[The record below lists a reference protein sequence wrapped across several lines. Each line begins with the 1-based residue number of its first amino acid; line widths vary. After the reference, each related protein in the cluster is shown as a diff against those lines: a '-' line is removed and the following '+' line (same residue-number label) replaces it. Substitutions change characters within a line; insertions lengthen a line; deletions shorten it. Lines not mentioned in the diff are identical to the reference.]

1 MERTTRRLA
10 LTEAGETF
18 HQRMRGALSA
28 LQEIEQ
34 DTAATAASV
43 RGTLRIALPA
53 TFGRMWVAPILP
65 AFLAAHPDVT
75 VEAAFEDRYVDLVA
89 ESFDVAIRIGTLTDS
104 RLVARRLAP
113 SRRMLCAAP
122 AYLQAR
128 GRPSRPIWLAM
139 PAWVSP
145 PGLASAL
152 ASARGRQGHVRS
164 HQRPAGHRRCAQPC
178 AGRRCR
184 RGHRHGVRLA
194 GRPRTVQRQAGARAA
209 RTSRA
214 RQRGDLP
221 GASFRAP
228 GSGQD
233 AGIRRLDLGGAGRQA
248 VAASWI
254 HAAMTYC
261 RQAPHAHMKQSRHRV
276 AAVSIAAMWPWRLA
290 LKPRHPA

>member
-113 SRRMLCAAP
+113 SRRMLCRR

-128 GRPSRPIWLAM
+128 GRPASRPIWLAM

-145 PGLASAL
+145 AWPRIRFGICARTTRSRPFASAARWSPTMRTAL
-152 ASARGRQGHVRS
+152 CRPPLPARASPWCPTGW
-164 HQRPAGHRRCAQPC
+164 PAP
-178 AGRRCR
+178 
-184 RGHRHGVRLA
+184 
-194 GRPRTVQRQAGARAA
+194 TVQRQAGARAA

-276 AAVSIAAMWPWRLA
+276 AAVSMPRCGRGAWP
-290 LKPRHPA
+290 

>member
-113 SRRMLCAAP
+113 
-122 AYLQAR
+122 R
-128 GRPSRPIWLAM
+128 GRAPRPPICA
-139 PAWVSP
+139 
-145 PGLASAL
+145 
-152 ASARGRQGHVRS
+152 
-164 HQRPAGHRRCAQPC
+164 RPAGP
-178 AGRRCR
+178 AGRSGSPCLP
-184 RGHRHGVRLA
+184 GFPRLA
-194 GRPRTVQRQAGARAA
+194 SHPLWHLREDDKVTSVRISGPLVTDDAHSLCRPPLPARASPWCPTGWPAPNCAAASWCPCCPNIPCKTA
-209 RTSRA
+209 RRFTWCILPRA
-214 RQRGDLP
+214 W
-221 GASFRAP
+221 FR
-228 GSGQD
+228 QD

>member
-34 DTAATAASV
+34 DTAATAAS
-43 RGTLRIALPA
+43 GTLRIALPA

-122 AYLQAR
+122 LSAGAR
-128 GRPSRPIWLAM
+128 PAGPAGRSGSPCLPGFL
-139 PAWVSP
+139 P

>member
-18 HQRMRGALSA
+18 HRRMRGALSA

-65 AFLAAHPDVT
+65 AFLAAHPDVI

-128 GRPSRPIWLAM
+128 GRPAQPADLARHACLGFSR
-139 PAWVSP
+139 
-145 PGLASAL
+145 LASHPLWHLREDDKVTSVRISGPLVTDDAHSL
-152 ASARGRQGHVRS
+152 VQAPLPARASPWCPTGW
-164 HQRPAGHRRCAQPC
+164 PAPNCAAASWC
-178 AGRRCR
+178 
-184 RGHRHGVRLA
+184 
-194 GRPRTVQRQAGARAA
+194 RAA

-261 RQAPHAHMKQSRHRV
+261 RQAPMST
-276 AAVSIAAMWPWRLA
+276 
-290 LKPRHPA
+290 

>member
-18 HQRMRGALSA
+18 HRRMRGALSA

-65 AFLAAHPDVT
+65 AFLAAHPDVI

-122 AYLQAR
+122 YLQAR
-128 GRPSRPIWLAM
+128 GRPAQPADLARHACLGFSRLASHPLWHLREDDKVTSVRISGPLVTDDAHSLVRAAVAGAGIAMVSDWLAG
-139 PAWVSP
+139 PE
-145 PGLASAL
+145 L
-152 ASARGRQGHVRS
+152 
-164 HQRPAGHRRCAQPC
+164 
-178 AGRRCR
+178 
-184 RGHRHGVRLA
+184 
-194 GRPRTVQRQAGARAA
+194 QRQAGAGAA

-214 RQRGDLP
+214 RQRGDS

-261 RQAPHAHMKQSRHRV
+261 RQAPMST
-276 AAVSIAAMWPWRLA
+276 
-290 LKPRHPA
+290 